1 MYGRNRKREGRHD
14 RERKREGVNKSRS
27 LTHLVGQ
34 EHKSQCLPGLQ
45 WSMKPPV
52 ECNRRSLEPPYRPL
66 TGQPPTGSLKGEQA
80 DKERRL
86 LRPALLP
93 GAGTPTKETRGS
105 SLKSPQ
111 FDAAFDLRRSKPY
124 LMRGDVRAF
133 RARIWT
139 WPNIL
144 HLMSH

>member
-1 MYGRNRKREGRHD
+1 MNRNKRTQVTFGRNRKREERHD

-66 TGQPPTGSLKGEQA
+66 ASQPPTGSLKGRLA
-80 DKERRL
+80 DKDHRL
-86 LRPALLP
+86 LRPASLP
-93 GAGTPTKETRGS
+93 GAATPTKE
-105 SLKSPQ
+105 
-111 FDAAFDLRRSKPY
+111 
-124 LMRGDVRAF
+124 MRGGGGVGHTEPAV
-133 RARIWT
+133 
-139 WPNIL
+139 
-144 HLMSH
+144 

>member
-1 MYGRNRKREGRHD
+1 MYGRNSRKREGRHD

-66 TGQPPTGSLKGEQA
+66 TGQPPTSSLKGEQA
-80 DKERRL
+80 DKDRRL
-86 LRPALLP
+86 LRPALLAARCRNANKRDE
-93 GAGTPTKETRGS
+93 GVLNKE
-105 SLKSPQ
+105 P
-111 FDAAFDLRRSKPY
+111 A
-124 LMRGDVRAF
+124 V
-133 RARIWT
+133 
-139 WPNIL
+139 
-144 HLMSH
+144 

>member
-1 MYGRNRKREGRHD
+1 MYGRNRKREERHD

-66 TGQPPTGSLKGEQA
+66 TSQPPTGSLKGQQA
-80 DKERRL
+80 DKDHRL

-93 GAGTPTKETRGS
+93 GAGTPTKETRG
-105 SLKSPQ
+105 
-111 FDAAFDLRRSKPY
+111 
-124 LMRGDVRAF
+124 V
-133 RARIWT
+133 
-139 WPNIL
+139 L
-144 HLMSH
+144 HKEPAV